1 MKHANTDEQNK
12 LFDIIGKNTKFYRNL
27 YSLKKKKMTQ
37 ENLAEIINMSV
48 SIIGNLEIS
57 KVKQGISLYTL
68 WQISN
73 ALEVP
78 IQNFFV
84 ENPEDVL

>member
-48 SIIGNLEIS
+48 SIIGNLESS